1 MFANS
6 LSLQL
11 RAVATW
17 PEFRP
22 TALLKRLVAHGVDFV
37 VVGGIAMVAHGSAR
51 TTNDL
56 DICYSTDPA
65 NLEALAAALTELGAT
80 LRGVREDVPFVPDA
94 RALSQLSILTLSS
107 PDGNLDLLVGPAG
120 APAYEAL
127 RSRAERLTI
136 DGIGL
141 LIASLDDL
149 EAMKRAAG
157 RPVDQIDVEEIEAIR
172 RLRNRGELGRPRV

>member
-1 MFANS
+1 VAN
-6 LSLQL
+6 
-11 RAVATW
+11 W

-56 DICYSTDPA
+56 DICYSTDPG
-65 NLEALAAALTELGAT
+65 NLDALGAALTELGAT
-80 LRGVREDVPFVPDA
+80 LRGVEDAVPFVPDA
-94 RALSQLSILTLSS
+94 RALSQLSIVTLSS
-107 PDGNLDLLVGPAG
+107 PDGNIDLVVGPAG

-127 RSRAERLTI
+127 RSRAERVTI
-136 DGIGL
+136 DGVGL

-149 EAMKRAAG
+149 ETMKRAAG
-157 RPVDQIDVEEIEAIR
+157 RQVDRVDLEEIDVIR
-172 RLRNRGELGRPRV
+172 RLRGRGVL